1 MKRSRALAAVAATI
15 LLAAPPPADA
25 EIVRGLAKMLYGIVA
40 LPVGILT
47 GTASGPPIL
56 GTAAGA
62 VSGAW
67 TGARFLASGAW
78 DLAASGVAVAKMAA
92 PFVLPF
98 IF

>member
-1 MKRSRALAAVAATI
+1 MKRSRALAAVAAVV

-25 EIVRGLAKMLYGIVA
+25 EIVRGLAKMVYGIVA
-40 LPVGILT
+40 LPVGILA

-78 DLAASGVAVAKMAA
+78 DLAASGVAVAKRAA